1 MRTRREPIRIII
13 QRKRKD
19 FRQAFKL
26 ADKDAHE
33 LWNSSQMEC
42 RPFKDPN
49 FDMRKMEQEVAVTC
63 IRPTLETAVQVGLK
77 ICVQFFSCPGDC

>member
-1 MRTRREPIRIII
+1 MTIAKRRR
-13 QRKRKD
+13 D
-19 FRQAFKL
+19 FGGVCKL